1 LKLLKE
7 IACRSK
13 KWGTL
18 LGVPPSYRGIVRGK
32 RFMIEGGLTFS
43 LKKPFLKPEL
53 SSLFI

>member
-43 LKKPFLKPEL
+43 LKKSFLKPEL